1 MDSSAIAIVAQSQRR
16 MQTDV
21 EVTLLGK
28 KLLLPVSRL
37 ISAEQQAH
45 YVLLRFEDGAT
56 TQLKGRLDEL
66 EPQLAD
72 FPFFRSHKSY
82 LANLS
87 YVTGIDRELLVFSHE
102 RRAERLYPTGP
113 SEKGKGRLG
122 GLAVCP
128 DEKRGIFS
136 NIDKMRCFS
145 NFLKRDTL

>member
-1 MDSSAIAIVAQSQRR
+1 MESSAIAIVAQSQRR

-87 YVTGIDRELLVFSHE
+87 YVTGIDRELLVFHMKDGQNVYI
-102 RRAERLYPTGP
+102 RRDRLKKARDAWADWLFAQMRKGGSSPT
-113 SEKGKGRLG
+113 
-122 GLAVCP
+122 
-128 DEKRGIFS
+128 
-136 NIDKMRCFS
+136 
-145 NFLKRDTL
+145 

>member
-45 YVLLRFEDGAT
+45 YVLLHFEDGAT

-87 YVTGIDRELLVFSHE
+87 YVTGIDRELLVFHMKDGPNVYI
-102 RRAERLYPTGP
+102 RRDRLKKARDAWADWLFAQMRKGGSSPT
-113 SEKGKGRLG
+113 
-122 GLAVCP
+122 
-128 DEKRGIFS
+128 
-136 NIDKMRCFS
+136 
-145 NFLKRDTL
+145 